1 MFEAAASV
9 DGAGRRVITV
19 NGDVDLESSDGLVEA
34 VRQLL
39 ADGAAPAIIVDLA
52 GVGFL
57 DSSGVRALLVAQR
70 ETAARGGSLSVSG
83 ARGIVADVLRITAV
97 DETLGGARASGPL

>member
-1 MFEAAASV
+1 MFEAATSV
-9 DGAGRRVITV
+9 DGSGRRVISL
-19 NGDVDLESSDGLVEA
+19 NGSVDLATSDGLVEV
-34 VRQLL
+34 VRRLL
-39 ADGAAPAIIVDLA
+39 ADGGEQAIIVDLA

-70 ETAARGGSLSVSG
+70 DTVAQGGSLSVCG

-97 DETLGGARASGPL
+97 DETLGGTEVYGPL